1 MNNRELR
8 LLMAFGLLLLL
19 GGGFVGYKLL
29 GQWKKK
35 IETRE
40 QEVQMGKVEAEELL
54 TQEAFWTE
62 RALWLNQKQPK
73 YISQKDSDN
82 ELADLIVE
90 SAKTHGINLGARSQ
104 EQPEP
109 HGSSTAVAVTITE
122 AKAPYEKMLRW
133 LHSLQRPDGFLAIT
147 GITLKPDVEDTSL
160 LYATDLRIQKWYNV
174 SAEEM
179 TSPADETPTEEA
191 KP

>member
-62 RALWLNQKQPK
+62 RAQWLNQKQPK